1 MARVPK
7 DTNASSSE
15 VTPGREFEIRW
26 FDAWAQFCK
35 ERWGKPDTPGEV
47 REELVPVTGL
57 EAWAL
62 FCKQRYGSSPEVAQ
76 QVETD
81 KI

>member
-1 MARVPK
+1 MERVPE
-7 DTNASSSE
+7 DTTASTSE

-35 ERWGKPDTPGEV
+35 QRWGNESEDNSN
-47 REELVPVTGL
+47 REPFVPMTGV

-62 FCKQRYGSSPEVAQ
+62 FCKQRYGPKPEVAQ

-81 KI
+81 TV